1 MNILSILL
9 LLTTTLTLAYF
20 RNSLLLSFCVFAGL
34 ALSALIG
41 SQWLEVPF
49 WAVLVTGTI
58 SLVMA
63 LLIITP
69 LRRALISNR
78 MCSLFRKLMP
88 VMSDTEKEALEAG
101 TVWWDADLFSGRPC
115 WKTLLAYPKPQL
127 TEEEQAFI
135 DGPTETLCE
144 MLNDW
149 DIREAKNLPEEAWEY
164 IRKEGF
170 LSMIIPREYGGLE
183 FSPLAHSQV
192 VIKLSS
198 RNTTAAV
205 TVMVPN
211 SLGPGELLMRYGTT
225 DQKSWY
231 LPRLASGEDIPCFA
245 LTGPSAGSDAASMPD
260 RGIVC
265 KGIYQGK
272 EVLGLILNWN
282 KRYITLA
289 PVATLLGLAFRA
301 FDPDGLLGNKEELGI
316 TCALIPTNIAGVEIG
331 RRHLPVG
338 AVFMN
343 GPTRGKDVFIPMEWI
358 IGGQKRLGQGWRM
371 LMHSLAAGR
380 AISLPALGTAGGK
393 MCSLMTGE
401 YARIRKQF
409 NMPIGY
415 FEGVEEP
422 LARIAGKTY
431 RMDAAR
437 QLTLVA
443 LSQGEQPSVLS
454 AILKYYL
461 TEGARDCINDAMDV
475 HGGKG
480 IIQGPANYL
489 AAAYKAI
496 PISITVEGA
505 NILTRTM
512 IIFGQ
517 GAIRCHPFLLKEMT
531 AAGSEDSKQV
541 RIDFDKAM
549 FGHIGYTVSN
559 VVRAWVLGITGA
571 RLIRAP
577 VDGPPA
583 HYYRQLSR
591 MSAAFTFVADIVL
604 LTFGGK
610 FKFKEKLSGRLADV
624 LAHLY
629 MASAVLKKFEDEGR
643 QKEDLPLMHWALQD
657 SLKTVQEQLLGVLRN
672 YPLPLVGTLLR
683 WLVFPLG
690 LPYWGPT
697 DSCGKHVARLL
708 LSANAA
714 RDRLVAGVYKST
726 DEEDPTGVVHC
737 AFDAVLESAATER
750 ALKNA
755 LKRSVSTDNYK
766 ELLLLGLETG
776 VITEEQGAQ
785 VRRAQELTIRVVEV
799 DDFPRAKLES
809 GYAEPVQSAPAKTG

>member
-1 MNILSILL
+1 
-9 LLTTTLTLAYF
+9 
-20 RNSLLLSFCVFAGL
+20 
-34 ALSALIG
+34 
-41 SQWLEVPF
+41 
-49 WAVLVTGTI
+49 
-58 SLVMA
+58 
-63 LLIITP
+63 
-69 LRRALISNR
+69 
-78 MCSLFRKLMP
+78 
-88 VMSDTEKEALEAG
+88 
-101 TVWWDADLFSGRPC
+101 
-115 WKTLLAYPKPQL
+115 
-127 TEEEQAFI
+127 
-135 DGPTETLCE
+135 

-149 DIREAKNLPEEAWEY
+149 NIREAKNLPEDVWEY

-170 LSMIIPREYGGLE
+170 LSMIIPKEYGGLG
-183 FSPLAHSQV
+183 FSALANSQV

-211 SLGPGELLMRYGTT
+211 SLGPGELLMRYGTSS
-225 DQKSWY
+225 QKSHY
-231 LPRLASGEDIPCFA
+231 LPRLASGEEIPCFA

-265 KGIYQGK
+265 KGMHNGK
-272 EVLGLILNWN
+272 EVLGLKVNWN

-289 PVATLLGLAFRA
+289 PVATMLGLAFRA

-316 TCALIPTNIAGVEIG
+316 TCALIPTDTAGVEIG
-331 RRHLPVG
+331 TRHLPVG

-343 GPTRGKDVFIPMEWI
+343 GPTRGKDVFVPMEWI

-371 LMHSLAAGR
+371 LMHCLAAGR
-380 AISLPALGTAGGK
+380 AISLPAMGTAGGK
-393 MCSLMTGE
+393 MAAMMTGE
-401 YARIRKQF
+401 YARVRKQF
-409 NMPIGY
+409 KMPIGY

-422 LARIAGKTY
+422 LARIGGRAY

-437 QLTLVA
+437 QMTLVA
-443 LSQGEQPSVLS
+443 LAEGEQPSVLS

-461 TEGARDCINDAMDV
+461 TEGSRDCINDAMDV

-480 IIQGPANYL
+480 IIQGPTNYL

-517 GAIRCHPFLLKEMT
+517 GAIRCHPYLLKEMT
-531 AAGSEDSKQV
+531 AAANDDGRQA
-541 RIDFDKAM
+541 RIDFDKAV
-549 FGHIGYTVSN
+549 FGHIGYNISN
-559 VVRAWVLGITGA
+559 KVRAWMLGITGA
-571 RLIRAP
+571 RLVRSP
-577 VDGPPA
+577 VSGPLA
-583 HYYRQLSR
+583 YYYRQLSR
-591 MSAAFTFVADIVL
+591 MSAAFAFVADIVL

-643 QKEDLPLMHWALQD
+643 HKEDLPLVHWALQD
-657 SLKTVQEQLLGVLRN
+657 SLKIIQDQLLGVLRN
-672 YPLPLVGTLLR
+672 YPVPVLGALLR
-683 WLVFPLG
+683 WLIFPLG
-690 LPYWGPT
+690 LPYAGPT
-697 DSCGKHVARLL
+697 DSCGKHVARIL

-714 RDRLVAGVYKST
+714 RDRLIDGVYKCSE
-726 DEEDPTGVVHC
+726 EEDPTGVVHC
-737 AFDAVLESAATER
+737 AFDAVLESAAAER

-755 LKRSVSTDNYK
+755 LKRTVSTDNYR
-766 ELLLLGLETG
+766 ELVLLGLETG

-799 DDFPRAKLES
+799 DDFPRAHLES
-809 GYAEPVQSAPAKTG
+809 GYAEPEEVESAKTG